1 MTYHFSLVRFVPDTA
16 RGEFVNIGAV
26 AGDHATG
33 DWDIRFVRN
42 LSRAAAID
50 DKGALALAL
59 TFAAQLQADVA
70 AEQIAGEASEVNAIS
85 LDRLRQLSEEMQNVV
100 QVTPPVPVVAESTGE
115 ALDLLFD
122 EFVSEAGAMTT
133 ADEAGALVSLTG
145 SRSTRSRPARG
156 PARRAASSGRR
167 ESPTA
172 ARAAAAK
179 KRTTATK
186 RRSTAVKKRSPA
198 AERSTAANKRSTA
211 AKKRTTA
218 TKRRSS
224 AAKKRT
230 TATKRRSSA
239 AKKRTTATKRRSTAG
254 KKRSTAAK
262 KRTTATKRSSTAKR
276 SSSAGQSK
284 TAAKRTTSGQRST
297 RRSRGSR

>member
-186 RRSTAVKKRSPA
+186 RRSTAA
-198 AERSTAANKRSTA
+198 
-211 AKKRTTA
+211 
-218 TKRRSS
+218 
-224 AAKKRT
+224 
-230 TATKRRSSA
+230 
-239 AKKRTTATKRRSTAG
+239 